1 VNTALFLMLIRAIQF
16 LFAVA
21 WRVATLNSGRALQ
34 VVGCFWIVLA
44 VYWAVS
50 ALSQKSTKKEEHF
63 IERLRHVVPM
73 MVAVLLLSQS
83 DASYGWL
90 GLPFVAESGTLN
102 LLGLV
107 LAGAGAAL
115 AIWARWHLGRN
126 WSAVVSIREQ
136 HDLIRSGPYR
146 AVRHPIYTG
155 LLLAILG
162 TVLIIGE
169 FRALVALAIVL
180 ASFYLKARK
189 EDVWLAREFGETFE
203 GHAKHTGMFLPRFWV
218 ICYRPRM

>member
-1 VNTALFLMLIRAIQF
+1 MNTALYLMLIRAIQF

-63 IERLRHVVPM
+63 IERLRHLVPV
-73 MVAVLLLSQS
+73 MVAFLLLSQS

-90 GLPFVAESGTLN
+90 GLRFAPESGTLN
-102 LLGLV
+102 LLGLAV
-107 LAGAGAAL
+107 AGAGVAFAV
-115 AIWARWHLGRN
+115 WARWRLGCN
-126 WSAVVSIREQ
+126 WSAAVSIREQ
-136 HDLIRSGPYR
+136 HDLIRTGPYR

-155 LLLAILG
+155 LLLTIMG
-162 TVLIIGE
+162 TVLIVGE
-169 FRALVALAIVL
+169 LRALLALAIVL

-189 EDVWLAREFGETFE
+189 EDAWLAREFGETFQ
-203 GHAKHTGMFLPRFWV
+203 GHAKRTGMFLPRFS
-218 ICYRPRM
+218 

>member
-1 VNTALFLMLIRAIQF
+1 MLIRAIQF

-90 GLPFVAESGTLN
+90 DLRFAPENGTLS

-107 LAGAGAAL
+107 LAGGRVAFAV
-115 AIWARWHLGRN
+115 WARWHLGRN
-126 WSAVVSIREQ
+126 WSAAVSIREQ
-136 HDLIRSGPYR
+136 HDLIRTGPYR

-155 LLLAILG
+155 LLLTIMG
-162 TVLIIGE
+162 TVLIVGE
-169 FRALVALAIVL
+169 LRALLALAIVL

-189 EDVWLAREFGETFE
+189 EDAWLAREFSETLE
-203 GHAKHTGMFLPRFWV
+203 GHAKQTSMFLPRFS
-218 ICYRPRM
+218 

>member
-1 VNTALFLMLIRAIQF
+1 VNTALLLTLIRAIQF
-16 LFAVA
+16 LFAVV
-21 WRVATLNSGRALQ
+21 WSVATLNSARALQ
-34 VVGCFWIVLA
+34 MVGCFWIVLA

-63 IERLRHVVPM
+63 IESLRHLVPV
-73 MVAVLLLSQS
+73 MVAFLLLSQS

-90 GLPFVAESGTLN
+90 GLRFVPESGTLN

-107 LAGAGAAL
+107 LAGAGVAF

-136 HDLIRSGPYR
+136 HDLIRTGPYR

-155 LLLAILG
+155 LLLAIMG
-162 TVLIIGE
+162 TVLIVGE
-169 FRALVALAIVL
+169 FRALIALAIVL

-189 EDVWLAREFGETFE
+189 EDAWLAREFGETFQ
-203 GHAKHTGMFLPRFWV
+203 GHAKRTGMFLPRFS
-218 ICYRPRM
+218 